1 MLFSTSTTPPPFEI
15 HEDGSAQSPEQFDT
29 AGLTLNQ
36 TAPGDTLSTL
46 VQSNNDGDLLR
57 LASKLN
63 KLSLDSSS
71 KMHRCRTAIFVM
83 GTVSGTTPPFHGD
96 GSNAD
101 EAHWLRFIHQ
111 TSEKPSFRWR
121 CGLSSIEGVYHP
133 NADGIQFHNAGHR
146 ALEFTLIPGGRGF
159 KSGPQAID
167 PEGYADLHC
176 GFWKLSVPDQPDQPE
191 IGVCIFPR
199 RGPPNWNERGRKRR
213 NFYHELDLVRASKR
227 LRRSA
232 RNGGTV
238 PSRALD
244 FSAASPKIGAVTT
257 AVEPSSGLATEFTFR
272 KGVWPIASTSPAHR
286 STTDDIF
293 ALSGTGPVRIHSRP
307 HDLVAVRILDPTPRM
322 RTKSS
327 TLPCKPQLNL
337 MHFARQ
343 WERET
348 TFSRKTDT
356 GHPFI
361 TRILGSDAHYWLFYM
376 DGQPTLL
383 SERDRDDYFTG
394 SYDSGVHLLFDI
406 ASALTYLH
414 ANFRKPHFGV
424 SSSNI
429 FRNRHNRYT
438 LAGFQI
444 EPPQDLIA
452 QWARPGR
459 GVSDDA
465 DGLSYTD
472 VIESFREVNEALR
485 KKYDELLGSKK
496 ALMVEKLR
504 IENRLLRGKEPLV
517 REKLREKLRKQKDLI
532 KLLKGQDL
540 VKLLMQK
547 NLIQLLMQK
556 YLIDMDLSLIE
567 GKIRPV
573 ELLRRALT
581 NVPEKRPSSGEVLA
595 LAAEAFPEH
604 AAERLTYPL

>member
-15 HEDGSAQSPEQFDT
+15 HEDGSAQSPEQLDT

-232 RNGGTV
+232 RNGGTL

-244 FSAASPKIGAVTT
+244 FSAASAKIGAVTT
-257 AVEPSSGLATEFTFR
+257 AVEPSSGLATEFTF
-272 KGVWPIASTSPAHR
+272 H
-286 STTDDIF
+286 
-293 ALSGTGPVRIHSRP
+293 
-307 HDLVAVRILDPTPRM
+307 
-322 RTKSS
+322 
-327 TLPCKPQLNL
+327 
-337 MHFARQ
+337 
-343 WERET
+343 
-348 TFSRKTDT
+348 
-356 GHPFI
+356 
-361 TRILGSDAHYWLFYM
+361 AHYWLFYM

-452 QWARPGR
+452 QWARPGMYRYCPPEYREEGSGPKGDVYGLAIVACYCARMIPLPESCKGR